1 MSLKGVARSQT
12 VKHVINDWF
21 LKYAVCL
28 SKKKWNATRVDRY
41 SPAAYERDRR
51 RLVREVDAGWRRCR
65 MCDTG
70 ESHGADQCALTMG
83 LLRGGVG
90 DREAIAAAAT
100 GGGGGG
106 GGGDVDGGGGGGR
119 GGGDTRQTAAAAVT
133 AVVNEMGNMALFDE
147 DQWEEG
153 NRQLALREC
162 RELDNERALRAATA
176 WASKVGGGGGGG
188 GGGGDEGGRGG
199 SEGAAAEKSASASGH
214 SRRASQPR
222 IGRLSIASKLASAR
236 GSTGVAEM
244 WARADEDLSDDARG
258 GLESLRLDRKNIT
271 EMPPLGRLPH
281 LHVLTMAHNH
291 LTHLPDELDQWAP
304 RLERLRADHNALEG
318 ALADSVSRL
327 VRLQV
332 LQLDDNN
339 LTALPPGLGALP
351 ALRELSAA
359 RNLLEGLPGSIGEC
373 RGLQVRLVSRFW
385 FFIHSRVNNPKN
397 PSHNMRLRFAAGLE
411 SKPYKSFPKK

>member
-1 MSLKGVARSQT
+1 M
-12 VKHVINDWF
+12 
-21 LKYAVCL
+21 
-28 SKKKWNATRVDRY
+28 
-41 SPAAYERDRR
+41 
-51 RLVREVDAGWRRCR
+51 
-65 MCDTG
+65 
-70 ESHGADQCALTMG
+70 
-83 LLRGGVG
+83 
-90 DREAIAAAAT
+90 
-100 GGGGGG
+100 
-106 GGGDVDGGGGGGR
+106 
-119 GGGDTRQTAAAAVT
+119 T

-147 DQWEEG
+147 NQWEEG

-162 RELDNERALRAATA
+162 RELDNKRALKAVTA
-176 WASKVGGGGGGG
+176 WASKVGGGGS
-188 GGGGDEGGRGG
+188 GGDEGGGG
-199 SEGAAAEKSASASGH
+199 DSEGAAAEKSTSASGH
-214 SRRASQPR
+214 SRRPSQPR
-222 IGRLSIASKLASAR
+222 LGRLSIASKLASAR

-258 GLESLRLDRKNIT
+258 GLESLRLDRKNLT
-271 EMPPLGRLPH
+271 EIPPLGRLPH

-318 ALADSVSRL
+318 TLADSVSRL

-373 RGLQVRLVSRFW
+373 RALQVRFVSGF
-385 FFIHSRVNNPKN
+385 
-397 PSHNMRLRFAAGLE
+397 
-411 SKPYKSFPKK
+411 